1 MTVAEVILKG
11 GKLWLDDAL
20 VMRFS
25 GPDELIPIVREHK
38 PELRMSLMV
47 AEWRRECLRLAHG
60 SDFAAQ
66 WRTLAEL
73 PKRQAAGIP
82 EAEIHNALIV
92 NWKLARKDLIPL
104 TGSEL
109 VGMVHRT
116 FHTKEIAK

>member
-1 MTVAEVILKG
+1 MTVAEVVIRG
-11 GKLWLDDAL
+11 GQLWLDDELAL
-20 VMRFS
+20 RYR

-47 AEWRRECLRLAHG
+47 AEWRQECLRLAHG

-82 EAEIHNALIV
+82 KAEIHNALTV
-92 NWKLARKDLIPL
+92 NWKLARKDLIEL

-109 VGMVHRT
+109 VGMVNRT